1 LQKQNDEPL
10 NAKRKK
16 KEKEK
21 REIYLDVFLIG
32 DVRMNILVIR
42 KK

>member
-1 LQKQNDEPL
+1 MQNE
-10 NAKRKK
+10 KK